1 MFGNVVLEIPKD
13 AFEHEFEAVKKA
25 RGAKLDTDLD
35 EAALREVVDALQE
48 GRQEAQPGSDFPQDP
63 HEQLTMARDA
73 VFRSW
78 MNPRATSTAASTTSP
93 ITSAPPST
101 CR

>member
-13 AFEHEFEAVKKA
+13 ASSTSSRRSRSA

-35 EAALREVVDALQE
+35 EAALREVVARYKKVVKAKT
-48 GRQEAQPGSDFPQDP
+48 GRDFPQDP
-63 HEQLTMARDA
+63 LEQLRGARDA

-78 MNPRATSTAASTTSP
+78 NNPRAIEYRRIYDIP
-93 ITSAPPST
+93 DRSAPPST

>member
-35 EAALREVVDALQE
+35 EAALREVVERYKKVVQKRSRA
-48 GRQEAQPGSDFPQDP
+48 
-63 HEQLTMARDA
+63 ARS
-73 VFRSW
+73 RRI
-78 MNPRATSTAASTTSP
+78 RASS
-93 ITSAPPST
+93 
-101 CR
+101 

>member
-35 EAALREVVDALQE
+35 ESALREVVERYKDVVQDAD
-48 GRQEAQPGSDFPQDP
+48 RQ
-63 HEQLTMARDA
+63 ARSRRIRA
-73 VFRSW
+73 SSSRW
-78 MNPRATSTAASTTSP
+78 RATRC
-93 ITSAPPST
+93 SA
-101 CR
+101 RG